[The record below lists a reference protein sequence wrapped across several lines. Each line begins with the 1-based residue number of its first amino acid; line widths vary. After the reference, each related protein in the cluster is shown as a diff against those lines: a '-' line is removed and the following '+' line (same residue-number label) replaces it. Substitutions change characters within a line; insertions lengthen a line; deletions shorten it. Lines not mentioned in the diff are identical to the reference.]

1 MVAVTTGP
9 IGSGPEVGATPAS
22 KAPALKPAA
31 GPQGGSARSTERSG
45 RSVDFRAVLNQVQAE
60 MGGLRLS
67 AHARTRLA
75 GRGIELT
82 GTQIQRLVDAVNRA
96 GAKGAREAVII
107 LEGTAFVVSVR
118 NRTVITVVDGPRLK
132 ENIFTNVDT
141 VVFA

>member
-1 MVAVTTGP
+1 MGAVTTGP
-9 IGSGPEVGATPAS
+9 VERGPDVGATPAS
-22 KAPALKPAA
+22 KAAAVKRAA
-31 GPQGGSARSTERSG
+31 GPPGGTSRSPEPSG

-60 MGGLRLS
+60 MEGLRLS

-82 GTQIQRLVDAVNRA
+82 GTQVQRLVDAVNRA
-96 GAKGAREAVII
+96 GAKGAREAVIV